1 MIEGG
6 DGRDKKRDE
15 GADSEMEGGEDGVE
29 TIKGLEKRVKRIKER
44 VTDIERKMELKE
56 RADRKRNIIIRGL
69 EVKEGKKREAVEETL
84 ERIEV
89 RAEIEEVK
97 KLGRDKDKEREVV
110 WVRLNEMQRRKVLE
124 MKKKL
129 RGRKE
134 RILED

>member
-1 MIEGG
+1 M
-6 DGRDKKRDE
+6 
-15 GADSEMEGGEDGVE
+15 
-29 TIKGLEKRVKRIKER
+29 
-44 VTDIERKMELKE
+44 
-56 RADRKRNIIIRGL
+56 
-69 EVKEGKKREAVEETL
+69 EETL

-97 KLGRDKDKEREVV
+97 KLGGDKDKEREVV

-129 RGRKE
+129 RGKKE